1 MKKGTLVLKGNP
13 KLNRTKK
20 FSLYEHGEEE
30 DGYITYSIKKEGTDR
45 VEYCYFAKGFPASFV
60 FSCMVQDFIRN
71 ERRK

>member
-13 KLNRTKK
+13 KLSRTKK

-30 DGYITYSIKKEGTDR
+30 DGYITYSIKKEGSDR
-45 VEYCYFAKGFPASFV
+45 VEYCYFAKEIPASFV
-60 FSCMVQDFIRN
+60 LSLMIQDIRN